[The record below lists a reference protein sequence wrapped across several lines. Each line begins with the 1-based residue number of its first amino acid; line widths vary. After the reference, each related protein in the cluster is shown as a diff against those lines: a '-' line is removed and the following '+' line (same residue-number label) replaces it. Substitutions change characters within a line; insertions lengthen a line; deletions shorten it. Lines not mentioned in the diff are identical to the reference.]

1 MTNPQTPVMFEFEG
15 EDSKI
20 TTWNANEAVELFRN
34 KHGLYLS
41 IKAYDGP
48 FIRLTKCHTAR
59 RFYHA
64 QRDAQRDAQGWLSPE
79 DQKPF
84 CMESAMELGYDFRF
98 YNYFVVNTKNT
109 TYMAKIK
116 ETEFWGE
123 VSQSFWVYSPKQ
135 GGELYFSEVVSF
147 IPYNNPHETAR
158 LRELGVKRYQKAG
171 E

>member
-20 TTWNANEAVELFRN
+20 TTWNANEAVELFRD

-64 QRDAQRDAQGWLSPE
+64 QRDAQLKAQGLLSPE
-79 DQKPF
+79 DQQPF
-84 CMESAMELGYDFRF
+84 CMASAIELGYNFPRNEYVLTCGGRTPQFATGAYIRNHIDS
-98 YNYFVVNTKNT
+98 V
-109 TYMAKIK
+109 M
-116 ETEFWGE
+116 TEYKGFFPTGFDGH
-123 VSQSFWVYSPKQ
+123 QD
-135 GGELYFSEVVSF
+135 
-147 IPYNNPHETAR
+147 PHETTR

-171 E
+171 ES

>member
-1 MTNPQTPVMFEFEG
+1 MNNEPVMFEFNGKPFKVFHEYAINC
-15 EDSKI
+15 E
-20 TTWNANEAVELFRN
+20 ELDESLRASEFP
-34 KHGLYLS
+34 S
-41 IKAYDGP
+41 
-48 FIRLTKCHTAR
+48 
-59 RFYHA
+59 FYH
-64 QRDAQRDAQGWLSPE
+64 AQRDAQGWLSPE
-79 DQKPF
+79 DQQPF
-84 CMESAMELGYDFRF
+84 CMASAIECGYDFRF